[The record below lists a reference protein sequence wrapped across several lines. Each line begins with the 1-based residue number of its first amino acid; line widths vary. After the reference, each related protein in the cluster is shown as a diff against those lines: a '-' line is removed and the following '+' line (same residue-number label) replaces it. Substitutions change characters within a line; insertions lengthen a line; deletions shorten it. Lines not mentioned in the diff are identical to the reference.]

1 MNGLK
6 SGEQPPFAAFGPG
19 DISDFSLNNFK
30 LRLAFHH
37 VFHIFAVSSAVN
49 LCAQGVY
56 GRAFSAVKHT
66 ALEGVF
72 IGGLAHLSAERVNFA
87 DKVTLACSAN
97 RGVAGHIAHPVH
109 IDCEHADRN
118 AEPCG
123 GKTCFNSGVT
133 CAYNNDVIIFCI
145 ILHFD
150 LRLQAHI
157 NFRLRLIILFEMRIA
172 SLKIFLLNGA
182 FSSKIAPF
190 WVKKLIKKLI
200 F

>member
-6 SGEQPPFAAFGPG
+6 AGEQPPLAAFGLG
-19 DISDFSLNNFK
+19 DISDLGLNNFK

-37 VFHIFAVSSAVN
+37 VFHVFAVSSAVN
-49 LCAQGVY
+49 LSAQGMN
-56 GRAFSAVKHT
+56 GRTFSAVKHT

-72 IGGLAHLSAERVNFA
+72 IRRFSHFAAQGVKLSY
-87 DKVTLACSAN
+87 KMTLCRAAN
-97 RGVAGHIAHPVH
+97 RGVAGHVAHPVH

-172 SLKIFLLNGA
+172 SLKIFLLNKA